1 MHDIVQC
8 SNNRCLCYLKEQ
20 KTKNKKTMSRVFSCL
35 KGNERNDFP
44 GEKKTKQ
51 TCCLY
56 FVFLNFFYFF
66 FPNIHFEFPFSG
78 LEMKRSLL
86 KTILAYSSDTTRV
99 TEIQCNMF

>member
-1 MHDIVQC
+1 MKGTIFLGKKNQTNLL
-8 SNNRCLCYLKEQ
+8 SLLCISE
-20 KTKNKKTMSRVFSCL
+20 N
-35 KGNERNDFP
+35 
-44 GEKKTKQ
+44 
-51 TCCLY
+51 
-56 FVFLNFFYFF
+56 FLFF